1 MVSIRLYVW
10 NVGNISL
17 IQSGCNVKQ
26 RAGYRSSSLVFKAC
40 LNRIAVSLWYLS
52 SITALRRYVWRIN
65 TDGGKTSRS
74 KQINWICTFLHYLY
88 ILMVANISYTV
99 REDRI
104 PYAPHIQ
111 NIKDE
116 ANP

>member
-17 IQSGCNVKQ
+17 IQSGYNVKQ
-26 RAGYRSSSLVFKAC
+26 GAGYRSSSLVFKTC
-40 LNRIAVSLWYLS
+40 LNRIAVALWYLS

-74 KQINWICTFLHYLY
+74 KQTDYVLSY
-88 ILMVANISYTV
+88 IIY
-99 REDRI
+99 I
-104 PYAPHIQ
+104 FWW
-111 NIKDE
+111 
-116 ANP
+116 